1 MDVLTFIT
9 VLIFLMTLKSRR
21 NVMSLPA
28 PIQAQ
33 FEDIYE
39 KHLAK
44 MLAIYKD
51 VDRAE
56 LEAMSLAEKEMEND

>member
-1 MDVLTFIT
+1 
-9 VLIFLMTLKSRR
+9 
-21 NVMSLPA
+21 MSLPA

-44 MLAIYKD
+44 MLAIYND

-56 LEAMSLAEKEMEND
+56 LEAMSLAEKEIEEME